1 LWAEQITK
9 KMIRVNKAV
18 RNRREW
24 IKFGDCEGQDH
35 GFKETG
41 VVNIAEPVSFELAGQ
56 VHMKMSSCVCVC
68 SYIYLISHAILDI
81 PCHTAFC
88 IFAQEE
94 TKEEKGTKGVG
105 NLLNMV

>member
-1 LWAEQITK
+1 MWAEQITK

-56 VHMKMSSCVCVC
+56 VRMKMSSCVCVC
-68 SYIYLISHAILDI
+68 SYMYLMPSWIFLVI
-81 PCHTAFC
+81 PLSAFLHRRKPRRKK
-88 IFAQEE
+88 AQRALEIC
-94 TKEEKGTKGVG
+94 
-105 NLLNMV
+105 

>member
-1 LWAEQITK
+1 VGWQITK

-56 VHMKMSSCVCVC
+56 VQMKMKMSSCMCVC
-68 SYIYLISHAILDI
+68 SYIYLMPSWIFLVI
-81 PCHTAFC
+81 PLSV
-88 IFAQEE
+88 IFLHRRRPRRKRAQRALEIC
-94 TKEEKGTKGVG
+94 
-105 NLLNMV
+105 